1 MLLPRT
7 LRSPSTRWPRH
18 PMTRRFTAASRS
30 VCKMISYPL
39 WPILT
44 TGRVST
50 PRCSPIRV
58 SRWRPRI
65 RSSTYRKRMAFGGRL
80 RGISTTCR
88 RLNSALRAFAI
99 RAPNSTSASSVN
111 SRSGRKTRYRSS
123 STRSSAVAKMSR
135 TSAPGREVPEHGPE
149 GEVQGDRDHRD
160 RGDERHAETGSAA
173 PLPSSKRDHGR
184 VHEREEPEKREARDD
199 GDRLDREEDEDAGNH
214 ERNGDGRGGHLSSS
228 DPREHAGQEAVP
240 GHAERGL
247 DRRGE
252 VRIQRSVHRDDPDQ
266 QDGTP
271 HVWLVRLAQEV
282 PDAHEDHVLGAAD
295 ARGAVRPTR
304 ERGRPHIP
312 EDRDEEPRVDQEGER
327 QRNEHAPRDAALRM
341 LHLVRQLGDDLETL
355 ERDEEHAG
363 PQHEFEGRERVY

>member
-18 PMTRRFTAASRS
+18 PMTRRFTASSRIVS
-30 VCKMISYPL
+30 KMISYTL

-99 RAPNSTSASSVN
+99 RAPNSTSGSSVD

-123 STRSSAVAKMSR
+123 
-135 TSAPGREVPEHGPE
+135 
-149 GEVQGDRDHRD
+149 
-160 RGDERHAETGSAA
+160 SAA

-214 ERNGDGRGGHLSSS
+214 ERRSDGRRGHLSPS

-266 QDGTP
+266 
-271 HVWLVRLAQEV
+271 
-282 PDAHEDHVLGAAD
+282 
-295 ARGAVRPTR
+295 
-304 ERGRPHIP
+304 
-312 EDRDEEPRVDQEGER
+312 
-327 QRNEHAPRDAALRM
+327 
-341 LHLVRQLGDDLETL
+341 
-355 ERDEEHAG
+355 
-363 PQHEFEGRERVY
+363 